1 MLKLQRRQPRQSY
14 NHSNIQK
21 GWKNASPRPGK
32 VKPWLTDEVLK
43 EVNRIATPIR
53 EYILDRYV
61 QEAIDPL
68 NPMNKSKIERVGR
81 FVFLGREAVP
91 IAIDISQWGYEV
103 HVFVSTIKEF
113 SEAEHDAR
121 MQAGLF
127 ASLQT
132 TNYFNGDFITSNA
145 VVVVGMPE
153 FIRSCSEA
161 IRYVKNVS
169 KRAGIVLCLLSK
181 DEWYEYL
188 GEGSELRNHGFKY
201 DILAKPNEYICLSI
215 ESA

>member
-1 MLKLQRRQPRQSY
+1 M
-14 NHSNIQK
+14 
-21 GWKNASPRPGK
+21 
-32 VKPWLTDEVLK
+32 
-43 EVNRIATPIR
+43 
-53 EYILDRYV
+53 

>member
-1 MLKLQRRQPRQSY
+1 MQRLPKRLIKPTY
-14 NHSNIQK
+14 NHSNRQK
-21 GWKNASPRPGK
+21 GWKNAGPTPGK

-53 EYILDRYV
+53 EFILDRYV
-61 QEAIDPL
+61 QEALDPL

-113 SEAEHDAR
+113 VEAEHDAR

-127 ASLQT
+127 ASLQK
-132 TNYFNGDFITSNA
+132 TNYLNGDFIGSNA
-145 VVVVGMPE
+145 VIVVGIPE
-153 FIRSCSEA
+153 VIGNRHEA
-161 IRYVKNVS
+161 VRYMENVS
-169 KRAGIVLCLLSK
+169 KRAGIVLCLLSI
-181 DEWYEYL
+181 DEWREYL
-188 GEGSELRNHGFKY
+188 GEGAELTKHGFKY
-201 DILAKPNEYICLSI
+201 DLLAKPNEYICLAIQPS
-215 ESA
+215 